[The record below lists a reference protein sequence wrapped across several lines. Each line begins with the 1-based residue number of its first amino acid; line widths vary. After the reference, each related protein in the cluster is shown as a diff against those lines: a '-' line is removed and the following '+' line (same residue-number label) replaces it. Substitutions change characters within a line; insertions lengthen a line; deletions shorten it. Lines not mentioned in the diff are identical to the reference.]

1 MEQRVRKQRE
11 LRYNLTNGIHSTFIR
26 HLFNMGGHFTMAQP
40 QTEKRST
47 RRFSLELPVTVVE
60 SELSVATAQTR
71 DVSSRGVYIYLDSEI
86 AQGVPLE
93 FVMTLP
99 TEITL
104 SDPIRVRC
112 SGRVLRVEKN
122 GDRQGVAVS
131 IERYDFM
138 SEE

>member
-1 MEQRVRKQRE
+1 
-11 LRYNLTNGIHSTFIR
+11 
-26 HLFNMGGHFTMAQP
+26 MAQP
-40 QTEKRST
+40 QSEKRST
-47 RRFSLELPVTVVE
+47 RRFSLELPVKLLDQE
-60 SELSVATAQTR
+60 HSVTAQTR
-71 DVSSRGVYIYLDSEI
+71 DVSSRGVYIYLDSEM
-86 AQGVPLE
+86 AEGVALE